1 MESATRHG
9 ARVTKHYEA
18 PLTPLERVLR
28 STSVPQATRQRL
40 QEEFRALDPVELLR
54 RMREAQRHVAE
65 CSAAGSGVTATKA
78 ANSEVPI
85 EEFLTSL
92 STAWQAGEVR
102 PTHGRKAASVHDWRT
117 RSDPFA
123 DTWPKIQQW
132 LETEP
137 GVSAQQLQ
145 KRLTEMMPEL
155 YSGAQLRTLQRR
167 VKAWR
172 TNRARELV
180 TRTLGA
186 DAVAAA
192 AATRRQPPPQNNP
205 KATITPE

>member
-1 MESATRHG
+1 VGRAE
-9 ARVTKHYEA
+9 
-18 PLTPLERVLR
+18 ER
-28 STSVPQATRQRL
+28 
-40 QEEFRALDPVELLR
+40 FDRAAKR
-54 RMREAQRHVAE
+54 W
-65 CSAAGSGVTATKA
+65 

-85 EEFLTSL
+85 AEFLTSL

-102 PTHGRKAASVHDWRT
+102 PTRGRRKAAAVHDWRS
-117 RSDPFA
+117 RPDPFA
-123 DTWPKIQQW
+123 HTWPKIQQW

-172 TNRARELV
+172 ANRAKELV
-180 TRTLGA
+180 TRIRDA
-186 DAVAAA
+186 DAVEAGT
-192 AATRRQPPPQNNP
+192 ATRRQPPPRNNP
-205 KATITPE
+205 EATTMSK